1 MRRVLLSAVSGAAML
16 VAAGAAD
23 APADVSLT
31 IYNSN
36 LALVLDSRRIDV
48 PAGRTRVEFKN
59 VSAQIRPETVSLVGK
74 GIGVVEQNFDYDLLT
89 PAKMMEKA
97 VGKQIKVIRTNPAT
111 GQETPEPATVLS
123 VNEGVVLKI
132 GDRIEVLRADG
143 VPTRVVFSSIP
154 ENLRASPTLSVTV
167 NAESAGAH
175 DMTLSYL
182 TTGLS
187 WKADYVAMFDE
198 AKGQVGLQGWITLT
212 NNSGI
217 SYKNAKTQLVAG
229 TMEMSNDWD
238 SYWRR
243 TGQNATRKPGT
254 MASGEKGVGDYML
267 YDLPERV
274 TVAEAQTKQVSFLD
288 AGGIKAAKTYEYR
301 TDAFASSDGPEHCA
315 SVVSFM
321 NRDRAMPKGVVR
333 IYTRDAK
340 GEAKFLGEN
349 AIDHTPGGSEIAVKM
364 GEAFDVT
371 VERTLVSSE
380 RTLGNHTRYA
390 MSVVFRNAKATPVT
404 VAYRQNGMW
413 RDGEVEKESLKS
425 RRIDAS
431 TLGWDV
437 PVPAHGETTLT
448 YTVTPGF

>member
-1 MRRVLLSAVSGAAML
+1 MRRLLFSVVSGAALL

-23 APADVSLT
+23 APSDVSLT
-31 IYNSN
+31 VYNSN
-36 LALVLDSRRIDV
+36 LALVLDTRRIDV
-48 PAGRTRVEFKN
+48 PAGRSRVEFKN

-97 VGKQIKVIRTNPAT
+97 VGKHIKVIRTNPAT
-111 GQETPEPATVLS
+111 GQETSELATVLS

-167 NAESAGAH
+167 AVERGGAH
-175 DMTLSYL
+175 DVTLGYL

-187 WKADYVAMFDE
+187 WKADYVAMYDE
-198 AKGQVGLQGWITLT
+198 TKGLMGLQGWITLT

-217 SYKNAKTQLVAG
+217 SYTNAKTQLVAG
-229 TMEMSNDWD
+229 AMEVSTDWE

-243 TGQNATRKPGT
+243 TGQNSTRRPGLV
-254 MASGEKGVGDYML
+254 ASGENGVGDYML

-288 AGGIKAAKTYEYR
+288 LAGIKAQKIYEYR
-301 TDAFASSDGPEHCA
+301 TDSFSSGGPDHA
-315 SVVSFM
+315 DSVVSFV
-321 NRDRAMPKGVVR
+321 NGARALPKGVVR

-340 GEAKFLGEN
+340 GDAKFLGEN
-349 AIDHTPGGSEIAVKM
+349 SIDHTPGGSEIAVKI

-371 VERTLVSSE
+371 AERTLVSSE
-380 RTLGNHTRYA
+380 RTFGNHTRYT
-390 MSVVFRNAKATPVT
+390 MSVVFRNAKPVPVT
-404 VAYRQNGMW
+404 VEFRQRGMG
-413 RDGEVEKESLKS
+413 RDGDVEKESLKS

-431 TLGWDV
+431 TLGWSV
-437 PVPAHGETTLT
+437 AIPAHGETTLT
-448 YTVTPGF
+448 YTVVPER